1 MKIIKIRK
9 KFDYKGIPL
18 QIVEREEPYLSAKEP
33 LNMTRV
39 IAPNGG
45 TIPIK
50 INHKETLKSIV
61 QKTIDFLNYMNK
73 RGGDV
78 INELTKEIEV

>member
-1 MKIIKIRK
+1 MKITRVRK

-18 QIVEREEPYLSAKEP
+18 QIVEREEPYMSAKVT
-33 LNMTRV
+33 MTRV

-50 INHKETLKSIV
+50 INYKETLKSIV
-61 QKTIDFLNYMNK
+61 QKTIDFLTDREK
-73 RGGDV
+73 EGFDI